1 MAGLILKDL
10 SKSYG
15 EKKVLENLSLEV
27 KDREFCI
34 LLGPSGC
41 GKSTI
46 LRLIAGLDAP
56 NSGAILIGNKEVS
69 RLTPKERD
77 IAMVFQSYALY
88 PHMDV
93 FENMSFSLKMRK
105 TPMKEIKK
113 KVRDA
118 ARMLDIADLLNRKPR
133 ELSGGQRQRVAIGR
147 AIVRDP
153 ELFLFDEPLSNLDA
167 KLRSAM
173 RIEIKGIHE
182 KLKKTII
189 YVTHDQ
195 IEALT
200 LGEKIVLIDQ
210 GKIQQIGTPSEVY
223 DRPANIFV
231 ASFIGSPR
239 MNLLKGKI
247 QMSDNRLRFLSDT
260 FSFDMKMNERLAVFE
275 GEEIILG
282 VRPESLIIGE
292 GYIHGK
298 VEFVEHL
305 GAEKIVYIKAGNEKL
320 IARAPAEK
328 NFIVSDKINLSFQES
343 NIHLFHEERRIGL

>member
-1 MAGLILKDL
+1 MGGLILKDL
-10 SKSYG
+10 SKAFG
-15 EKKVLENLSLEV
+15 EKKVIDRLSLAV
-27 KDREFCI
+27 NDREFCI

-46 LRLIAGLDAP
+46 LRLIAGLDAQD
-56 NSGAILIGNKEVS
+56 SGSILIGNREVS
-69 RLTPKERD
+69 QLTPKERD

-93 FENMSFSLKMRK
+93 FENMSFSLKMKK
-105 TPMKEIKK
+105 TPRKEIEK

-118 ARMLDIADLLNRKPR
+118 ARMLDISDLLDRKPR

-173 RIEIKGIHE
+173 RIEMKGIHE

-200 LGEKIVLIDQ
+200 LGEKIVVIDQ
-210 GKIQQIGTPSEVY
+210 GKIQQIGTAAEVY

-231 ASFIGSPR
+231 ASFVGSPR
-239 MNLLKGKI
+239 MNLINGKI
-247 QMSDNRLRFLSDT
+247 QVCDNSSRFLSNA
-260 FSFDMKMNERLAVFE
+260 FSFDIRLNERLAGFE
-275 GEEIILG
+275 GKEVIMG
-282 VRPESLIIGE
+282 VRPESLVIGN
-292 GYIHGK
+292 GDIQGT

-305 GAEKIVYIKAGNEKL
+305 GPEKIVYVKVADEKL
-320 IARAPAEK
+320 VARASAEEIF
-328 NFIVSDKINLSFQES
+328 NIGDRINLSFREE
-343 NIHLFHEERRIGL
+343 NMHLFYEERRIDL